1 MKRLR
6 QINGCLIVGPAELDL
21 WIAKREEY
29 FKNTSQIQGLHRI
42 NPLVVRT
49 VHRLGKRTEIVE
61 Y

>member
-1 MKRLR
+1 M
-6 QINGCLIVGPAELDL
+6 GPAELDL